1 MSPIARTTTPPTAR
15 IEPITAIAT
24 VLAKGMNLPAGR
36 IMIDYE
42 RWQIPKDGLFL
53 VVGYLGEG
61 VQVAARSLF
70 DPASD
75 SEVQETLI
83 QQDVQIDLM
92 SIIPDNSARLRR
104 WEVPMSLNS
113 FYSRNYCAAYGIGL
127 PPQIK
132 PMADTSKLEPGGY
145 LNRFTTRVPVFSV
158 EGRALPAGYF
168 DTFAVDLT
176 IAQVGS
182 SETTTR
188 DIPLEE
194 P

>member
-15 IEPITAIAT
+15 IEPVKAIAN
-24 VLAKGMNLPAGR
+24 VLAKGMNIPAGR
-36 IMIDYE
+36 IMLDYE

-61 VQVAARSLF
+61 VQVAARSVF
-70 DPASD
+70 DPATN
-75 SEVQETLI
+75 SEVQETLV

-92 SIIPDNSARLRR
+92 SIIPDDSARLRR

-113 FYSRNYCAAYGIGL
+113 FYSRNYCAGYGIGL
-127 PPQIK
+127 PPQIR
-132 PMADTSKLEPGGY
+132 PMVDTSKLEPGGM

-158 EGRALPAGYF
+158 EGRTLPAGFF
-168 DTFAVDLT
+168 DSFSLT
-176 IAQVGS
+176 LTTAQPGS
-182 SETTTR
+182 SETSTR